1 MLNRIGLGVKFW
13 LPVFTLTVLSIIV
26 ATVSLTALNTAL
38 FDERS
43 NQTRSVVEMALSA
56 ADYYHQLELSGE
68 MSTEEAQTRA
78 KTMIGSLRYDKD
90 GYVFAY
96 DMKGTRLITTQAN
109 LLGTN
114 GFDSKDASGKFHI
127 RAMIDAARNGGG
139 TVDYR
144 VTRPGGGDE
153 QLRKTSWAQAFEP
166 WGWVLGTGVYVTD
179 VEETFWGKAVE
190 LITLILIGGAI
201 AVSIAW
207 AAIRNISRP
216 LKALTE
222 NMRQLHDGNTSINVA
237 EIDRSDEIGDMARAM
252 EVFVQNERNRKQLE
266 AGDAA
271 RQQKDQERAHNI
283 QNLSGEFETQV
294 HGLLETITGSVTDL
308 KAASM
313 QLSQGAEHTSER
325 SRFVEHAAANAS
337 SNVETVSAAAEE
349 LSASVN
355 EINRQVVTS
364 AEVASRAAAQA
375 NTTNERVRGLSEAAS
390 RIGDVVNLIQAI
402 AEQTNLLA
410 LNATIEAARAGDAG
424 RGFAVVAAEVKE
436 LANQTSKATEEIS
449 TQISSIQSE
458 TGAAVAAINEIT
470 ETVAKINEITS
481 TISAAVEQ
489 QGAATAEIARNVQ
502 EAAEGTNN
510 VSQNIAEVSM
520 AAEQT
525 NQTSSAVSSAA
536 QSLDKEA
543 AVLRQRVADFIKGV
557 KENSLDAA

>member
-13 LPVFTLTVLSIIV
+13 LPVITLTILSIIV
-26 ATVSLTALNTAL
+26 ATVSLSALSSAL

-43 NQTRSVVEMALSA
+43 KQTQSVVEVALSA
-56 ADYYHQLELSGE
+56 ADFYHKLELAGE

-78 KTMIGSLRYDKD
+78 KAAIASLRYDGD
-90 GYVFAY
+90 GYVFIY
-96 DMKGTRLITTQAN
+96 TL
-109 LLGTN
+109 N
-114 GFDSKDASGKFHI
+114 GIRVISPKPELVGLSGWDTKDAKGKYQI
-127 RAMIDAARNGGG
+127 REMIAAAKAGGG
-139 TVDYR
+139 SVDYFVSR
-144 VTRPGGGDE
+144 LGGE
-153 QLRKTSWAQAFEP
+153 EPMRKISWAQTYEP
-166 WGWVLGTGVYVTD
+166 WGWVFGTGMYVTD
-179 VEETFWGKAVE
+179 VQKTFWSKALQ
-190 LITLILIGGAI
+190 LIAIILAGGAI
-201 AVSIAW
+201 AVSIAY

-222 NMRQLHDGNTSINVA
+222 NMRQLHDGNTSIVVA
-237 EIDRSDEIGDMARAM
+237 ETDRADEIGEMARAM
-252 EVFVQNERNRKQLE
+252 EVFVQNERDRKQLE
-266 AGDAA
+266 VGDAA
-271 RQQKDQERAHNI
+271 RQQKDRERAHNI
-283 QNLSGEFETQV
+283 QNLSGDFETQV
-294 HGLLETITGSVTDL
+294 HGLLETITSSVSDL

-313 QLSQGAEHTSER
+313 QLSSGAEHTSER

-337 SNVETVSAAAEE
+337 HNVETVSAAAEE

-364 AEVASRAAAQA
+364 AEVASRAATQA
-375 NTTNERVRGLSEAAS
+375 STTNERVRGLSEAAS

-410 LNATIEAARAGDAG
+410 LNATIEAARAGEAG

-458 TGAAVAAINEIT
+458 TGAAVEAINEIT

-510 VSQNIAEVSM
+510 VSLNIAEVSQ

-525 NQTSSAVSSAA
+525 NQTSNAVSTAA
-536 QSLDKEA
+536 QSLDQQAAALRQQIADYIGGVKANSIEA
-543 AVLRQRVADFIKGV
+543 A
-557 KENSLDAA
+557 